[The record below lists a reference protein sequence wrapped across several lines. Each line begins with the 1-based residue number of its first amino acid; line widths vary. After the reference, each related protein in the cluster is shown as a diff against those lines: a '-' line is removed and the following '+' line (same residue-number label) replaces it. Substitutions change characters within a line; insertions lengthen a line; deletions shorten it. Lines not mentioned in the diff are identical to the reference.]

1 MEHREVEP
9 PIQLSLFTGGLNSKL
24 SVQLNFSCSS
34 AMVLT
39 AYTCMVVA
47 QKTIE
52 AKGCAW
58 LRQHSATTDIAL
70 VNGHLV
76 IRFDFK
82 LWSRDYCRCGVVWSF
97 CLSLYSCLQEH

>member
-9 PIQLSLFTGGLNSKL
+9 PIQLSVFTGGLNSKL
-24 SVQLNFSCSS
+24 SIQLNFSCSS

-39 AYTCMVVA
+39 AYPCMVVG
-47 QKTIE
+47 QKAIE
-52 AKGCAW
+52 AKECAW

-82 LWSRDYCRCGVVWSF
+82 LRPRDYCRCGVVRHF
-97 CLSLYSCLQEH
+97 CLSPHSCLPEP